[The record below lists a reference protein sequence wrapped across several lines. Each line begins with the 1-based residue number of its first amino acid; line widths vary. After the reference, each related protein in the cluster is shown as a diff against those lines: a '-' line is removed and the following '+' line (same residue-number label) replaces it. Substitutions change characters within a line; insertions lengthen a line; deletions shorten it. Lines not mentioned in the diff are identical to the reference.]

1 MVEYDHSEVNPLK
14 PYELLGVAP
23 TATKAEIRNAY
34 RTLARR
40 WHPDR
45 FMEGPERDWA
55 NEKMA
60 EINAAY
66 HSCLTQP
73 MQPASR
79 EEETLQLK
87 QIEELISVG
96 HYPEARQRL
105 MAISSR
111 CAEWNY
117 LFGAVLMKT
126 ADVEKALIYLGVAA
140 RQQPDNAKYARALR
154 DAQEAHSAS
163 RMRLLSRFRRT
174 R

>member
-1 MVEYDHSEVNPLK
+1 MK
-14 PYELLGVAP
+14 PYELLGIAP
-23 TATKAEIRNAY
+23 TATKAEVRSAY
-34 RTLARR
+34 RDLARR

-60 EINAAY
+60 QINAAY
-66 HSCLTQP
+66 HACLTQP
-73 MQPASR
+73 QQIVSQ
-79 EEETLQLK
+79 EEEQNQLR
-87 QIEELISVG
+87 QIEELIHVG
-96 HYPEARQRL
+96 QYSSARRKL

-140 RQQPDNAKYARALR
+140 RQQPENPKYARALS
-154 DAQEAHSAS
+154 DAEAVHQSNRIS
-163 RMRLLSRFRRT
+163 LLSIFRRS

>member
-1 MVEYDHSEVNPLK
+1 MLSPAEVSALK
-14 PYELLGVAP
+14 AHEILNVPP
-23 TATKAEIRNAY
+23 TATRAEIRGAY
-34 RTLARR
+34 RALARR

-66 HSCLTQP
+66 RACLKEPPQL
-73 MQPASR
+73 ADAESESR
-79 EEETLQLK
+79 ALK
-87 QIEELISVG
+87 RIEELIDG
-96 HYPEARQRL
+96 GQYPLARRML
-105 MAISSR
+105 MDIATR

-126 ADVEKALIYLGVAA
+126 SDVKKALIYLSVAA
-140 RQQPDNAKYARALR
+140 HQQPENAKYARALKEAER
-154 DAQEAHSAS
+154 AQQEKRRGLSG
-163 RMRLLSRFRRT
+163 LLRR

>member
-1 MVEYDHSEVNPLK
+1 MK
-14 PYELLGVAP
+14 PYELLGIAP
-23 TATKAEIRNAY
+23 TATRDQVRSAY
-34 RTLARR
+34 RDLARR

-66 HSCLTQP
+66 HACLTQP
-73 MQPASR
+73 LQIETR
-79 EEETLQLK
+79 EEEHLQLR

-96 HYPEARQRL
+96 QYSSARQKL

-117 LFGAVLMKT
+117 LFGAMLMKT

-140 RQQPDNAKYARALR
+140 RQQPDNPKYSRALR
-154 DAQEAHSAS
+154 DAQDAHHSTRIS
-163 RMRLLSRFRRT
+163 LLSRFRRS

>member
-1 MVEYDHSEVNPLK
+1 MK
-14 PYELLGVAP
+14 PYELLGIAP
-23 TATKAEIRNAY
+23 TATKAEVRNAY
-34 RTLARR
+34 RDLARR

-60 EINAAY
+60 QINAAY
-66 HSCLTQP
+66 HACLTQP
-73 MQPASR
+73 QQIVSR
-79 EEETLQLK
+79 EEEQIQLK
-87 QIEELISVG
+87 QIEELIHVG
-96 HYPEARQRL
+96 QYSSARQKL

-126 ADVEKALIYLGVAA
+126 SDLQKALIYLGVAA
-140 RQQPDNAKYARALR
+140 RQQPENPKYTKALR
-154 DAQEAHSAS
+154 EAEIAHQAS
-163 RMRLLSRFRRT
+163 RISLLSIFRRS